1 MKSKRIKQSSRKAG
15 LSISVLLKHQ
25 LLQEGEKKTA
35 SAIALVALKIISR
48 EKTSESSM
56 GTAPKHSGERHLAH
70 AQRPKT
76 TQFHLNLKPT
86 NCSDKTKETTWHG
99 ERIGLLTEKICLYI
113 KSIFRDK
120 NTFGNATERGH
131 PHTSQSEH
139 SDITLHQPAV

>member
-56 GTAPKHSGERHLAH
+56 GTGAVQAELLWDSPK
-70 AQRPKT
+70 AQ
-76 TQFHLNLKPT
+76 
-86 NCSDKTKETTWHG
+86 W
-99 ERIGLLTEKICLYI
+99 
-113 KSIFRDK
+113 
-120 NTFGNATERGH
+120 
-131 PHTSQSEH
+131 
-139 SDITLHQPAV
+139 